1 MSQNITNGSEKI
13 RIKPG
18 KLVKL
23 GALVAPAICLGYS
36 LVVLALS
43 SKPIPLWLWVVE
55 FFVVAIVV
63 AVSIWAVYFMR
74 VEIKKDSSSN
84 VVRIKAPFYSRSVSH
99 KKISDISV
107 GEDSGMN
114 SGLINWFVTG
124 RARSR
129 NGVRINVGG
138 SAHVRFAVEENRRFT
153 IVTEDMSQAERL
165 VALLSSN

>member
-1 MSQNITNGSEKI
+1 MSQNITNGPEKI

-23 GALVAPAICLGYS
+23 GAFVAPAICLGYS

-63 AVSIWAVYFMR
+63 AVSIWAVCFMR
-74 VEIKKDSSSN
+74 VEIEKDISSY
-84 VVRIKAPFYSRSVSH
+84 VVTIKAPFYSRTVSCQ
-99 KKISDISV
+99 KISDTSV

-114 SGLINWFVTG
+114 SGVINWPVTG
-124 RARSR
+124 RAHSR
-129 NGVRINVGG
+129 NGGSYKRRWVRPCEVCSRGKPALHDRDG
-138 SAHVRFAVEENRRFT
+138 RHESSRTPRGA
-153 IVTEDMSQAERL
+153 IV
-165 VALLSSN
+165 